1 MKGQEE
7 SAKIKVSLSWAL
19 QISLLIIIAEIVG
32 AVDIT
37 GECFKSPLH
46 LNVSSHPWAIWFSQS
61 S

>member
-37 GECFKSPLH
+37 GECVKSPLH
-46 LNVSSHPWAIWFSQS
+46 LDVSSHP
-61 S
+61 